1 MPDGNP
7 AMTYLAAAIQMNAG
21 PDKLANLERAERLVR
36 VGAARGANL
45 VALPE
50 VFNWRGK
57 RNEQA
62 AAAETL
68 DGQSLTLMS
77 RLARELQIHIVAGS
91 ITEQAAAGESRCY
104 NSSALIGPDGG
115 RIAVY
120 RKIHLFDVDLPGR
133 VTVRESDAKLAG
145 AETVTAATPLG
156 TIGLSI
162 CYDLRF
168 PELYRRLTF
177 AGAQIIAI
185 PSAFTFPTGEAHWE
199 PLIRARAIENQAYVI
214 APAQFG
220 PNIYGY
226 SDYGNSMI
234 VDPWGRVI
242 ARAADQEGVVVAPID
257 LDYQDRVR
265 RELPALKHARL
276 RAE

>member
-1 MPDGNP
+1 
-7 AMTYLAAAIQMNAG
+7 MTYLAAAIQMNAG

-68 DGQSLTLMS
+68 DGQSLTLMA

-115 RIAVY
+115 RIAV
-120 RKIHLFDVDLPGR
+120 K
-133 VTVRESDAKLAG
+133 K
-145 AETVTAATPLG
+145 
-156 TIGLSI
+156 
-162 CYDLRF
+162 
-168 PELYRRLTF
+168 
-177 AGAQIIAI
+177 
-185 PSAFTFPTGEAHWE
+185 
-199 PLIRARAIENQAYVI
+199 
-214 APAQFG
+214 
-220 PNIYGY
+220 
-226 SDYGNSMI
+226 
-234 VDPWGRVI
+234 
-242 ARAADQEGVVVAPID
+242 
-257 LDYQDRVR
+257 
-265 RELPALKHARL
+265 
-276 RAE
+276 